1 MRVVRMLFVAFT
13 AAGVS
18 SELALI
24 GRWAAAGITV
34 TAIAAAVLSAS
45 MLAVMFGLS

>member
-1 MRVVRMLFVAFT
+1 MRVVRTVLVAF
-13 AAGVS
+13 AAP
-18 SELALI
+18 ELALI

-34 TAIAAAVLSAS
+34 AAIAAAVLSAS

>member
-24 GRWAAAGITV
+24 GRWAATGITV
-34 TAIAAAVLSAS
+34 AAIAAAVLSAS